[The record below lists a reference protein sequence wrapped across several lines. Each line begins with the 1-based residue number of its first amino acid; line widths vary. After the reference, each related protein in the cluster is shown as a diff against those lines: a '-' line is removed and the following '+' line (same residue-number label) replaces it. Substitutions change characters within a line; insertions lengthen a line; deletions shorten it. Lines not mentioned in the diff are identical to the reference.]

1 MVTTLVSPPVNDAV
15 KEPAIDAARPRRAP
29 KPSKKKLDELE
40 NAQQCEEP
48 KRKNARKEPG
58 IEKGQ
63 NHKEPKPKQ
72 IEKEPEASQ
81 RKKSANKRKAADP
94 KDAQDVQLIS
104 AANTQRVQNL
114 LQRRQHASCRS
125 EVVEIEDVTE
135 ENRNNSAVQYNSSV
149 QPKSKRQLPDVSS
162 HSPTHPQYKS
172 PSPEERRTNSAV
184 QYNSSVQPNSKRQLP
199 DVSSHSPTHPQ
210 YKSPSPEERRTN
222 SAVQYNSS
230 VQPNSKCQLPD
241 VSSHSPTH
249 PQYKSPSPEERR
261 TNSAVQY
268 NSSVQPNSKCQL
280 PDVSSHSPTHPQYKS
295 PSPEERRTN
304 SAVQYN
310 SSVQPKSKRQLPDV
324 STHSPTH
331 PRYKSPS
338 PVRFQFSSPSVGSN
352 HSASR
357 TPSPNNFSMS
367 SPQPLM
373 DFHEVLSPSRE
384 FSISQSLSHCSDYDV
399 SDLEG
404 SMDYSRNTS
413 LHQLQ
418 TAKSRVSRDD
428 TWQGMASFPDINNPC
443 PSCQPLLLSLGNRLS
458 ILEAE
463 VEKLRRKQR
472 KVHVWRFFLLS
483 LSLFY

>member
-1 MVTTLVSPPVNDAV
+1 MLLGHVEHQNLPRKSWMNWRMLNSV
-15 KEPAIDAARPRRAP
+15 KSQKE
-29 KPSKKKLDELE
+29 
-40 NAQQCEEP
+40 
-48 KRKNARKEPG
+48 KNARKEPG

-63 NHKEPKPKQ
+63 NRKEPKPKQ
-72 IEKEPEASQ
+72 IEREPEASQ

-135 ENRNNSAVQYNSSV
+135 ENRTNSAVQYNSSV
-149 QPKSKRQLPDVSS
+149 QPKSKCQLPDVST

-172 PSPEERRTNSAV
+172 SSPEENRTNSAV
-184 QYNSSVQPNSKRQLP
+184 QYNSSVQPK
-199 DVSSHSPTHPQ
+199 
-210 YKSPSPEERRTN
+210 
-222 SAVQYNSS
+222 
-230 VQPNSKCQLPD
+230 SKCQLPD

-249 PQYKSPSPEERR
+249 PQYKSSSPEE
-261 TNSAVQY
+261 N
-268 NSSVQPNSKCQL
+268 
-280 PDVSSHSPTHPQYKS
+280 
-295 PSPEERRTN
+295 RTN

-310 SSVQPKSKRQLPDV
+310 SSVQPKSKCQLPDV
-324 STHSPTH
+324 SSHSPTH

-357 TPSPNNFSMS
+357 TPSPNNFLMS

-384 FSISQSLSHCSDYDV
+384 FSISQSLSYCSDYDV

-428 TWQGMASFPDINNPC
+428 TW
-443 PSCQPLLLSLGNRLS
+443 
-458 ILEAE
+458 
-463 VEKLRRKQR
+463 
-472 KVHVWRFFLLS
+472 
-483 LSLFY
+483 